1 MVRESVKNYFALAT
15 GLSELTRER
24 AVHAAEALVAQGEA
38 AKDQVTALAEEL
50 LVSSKSNREA
60 IATLVRT
67 EVERTV
73 AKLGVAK
80 TDDVST
86 LFRGVETALREAA
99 AKAADAVHEI
109 AIGMGLA
116 DAQSPPPPPPRQ
128 AAPKPPA
135 AAKKAPAKSANSAAK
150 SAAKPAA
157 KSALKAPATAVKAPA
172 KPAKAA
178 RPAKAAKPAKA
189 KATGAAKTA
198 KAARPAK
205 RAR

>member
-73 AKLGVAK
+73 AMLGVAK

-86 LFRGVETALREAA
+86 LFRGVETALRDAA

-109 AIGMGLA
+109 AIGMGLT
-116 DAQSPPPPPPRQ
+116 DAKSAAPPPPPPP
-128 AAPKPPA
+128 AAPKPPS

-150 SAAKPAA
+150 PAAKAAA
-157 KSALKAPATAVKAPA
+157 KSAVKASAKPVKASA
-172 KPAKAA
+172 KPAKGAKAA
-178 RPAKAAKPAKA
+178 KSVKATATGAAKAAKP
-189 KATGAAKTA
+189 
-198 KAARPAK
+198 ARPAK